1 MDIGEAVFSRKVV
14 IREPKEEA
22 SPCQIENEIAFLT
35 YIAKHHPSI
44 PVPKVYTFNIDQ
56 KGSNSPFI
64 AMEFIEGQPLDSQ
77 WSGLSEPEKT
87 TIVDE
92 IAQLVVQLGEID
104 LGGIG
109 GLTLDHTLGPTVE
122 GIKLFKGRVSHVV
135 CDNP

>member
-1 MDIGEAVFSRKVV
+1 
-14 IREPKEEA
+14 
-22 SPCQIENEIAFLT
+22 
-35 YIAKHHPSI
+35 
-44 PVPKVYTFNIDQ
+44 
-56 KGSNSPFI
+56 
-64 AMEFIEGQPLDSQ
+64 MEFIEGQPLDSQ